1 MGSTQNGILK
11 ATEEVCGWTKGPER
25 HLQTWWWNE
34 EVAAIIDVKTK
45 FKEWHK
51 AKASPEEES
60 KLKEYI
66 EAKRAAKKAV
76 AKAQQKKREQF
87 AERLDTKEG
96 QRAIFRIAKQM
107 AGERKNII
115 DMMWFYVTHSPFF
128 NEAGIVPNC

>member
-1 MGSTQNGILK
+1 M
-11 ATEEVCGWTKGPER
+11 CGWTKGPAR
-25 HLQTWWWNE
+25 HLLTWWWNE

-76 AKAQQKKREQF
+76 AKAQQKGTVCRKV
-87 AERLDTKEG
+87 KH
-96 QRAIFRIAKQM
+96 QRGTESCI
-107 AGERKNII
+107 
-115 DMMWFYVTHSPFF
+115 
-128 NEAGIVPNC
+128 